1 MSYFKKLIPK
11 QPLNFGWST
20 SKKAQST
27 TKNKNVTTT
36 LEDKYDKQDKE
47 LKEHT
52 KLSQNEDDSDNENDE
67 FHDAHDSIDI
77 IEVTFHVHMPRN
89 FDKSMQP
96 LIVGNVEELGYWKR
110 PKTKLHQIDI
120 NSTYWVS
127 DPIKIYQK
135 DYYDVEYK
143 YAFYRPKD
151 PQQQEFFSSLY
162 DAYDSMFGDKTIEME
177 GNSEM
182 DNRVLSSADN
192 QYDIWKTNHS
202 ANLYSPS
209 LNKDFRFI
217 NVIYESV
224 TLENFKNK
232 VMEFQSILKYQQT
245 IHAIEMDS
253 IYAHLSNSPNE
264 CQKILICVMLA
275 YHIDSI
281 QQKAINHFKL
291 PENFPSTDLLKALN
305 EVQSED
311 LLPSNAKKLFTNVTS
326 ALVRHNSS
334 KSDLFDWMNMFAIAH
349 IFDQDYMFV
358 SNIKRHEYKDKDEIQ
373 HFYNLLKTNVK
384 PHIDQI
390 DRPLIYKRIIKAII
404 NISFLRIESCDFL
417 VNEIIGKENMS
428 QEIREILGDAICKN
442 LNSNN
447 PCILEY
453 YYKSLT
459 EDLRVECAS
468 AFQKEFKKLM
478 YNSGSTWNV
487 KDSESM
493 FQLFSQLFVSEPDI
507 VEILDLLSK
516 STNLCLLQSFPKWLK
531 SALELKDNIQ
541 LLNKNISS
549 NSISS
554 ICDRWYSSIIDAII
568 QEGQNN
574 IIIVMYKQLSAISFI
589 LEKKF
594 DLYKRLLGIIEKRI
608 SNIPIDWF
616 LQSTSFMGNLE
627 PYIIKDFINVFTE
640 KLNPLI
646 GATDNKLITIIAQ
659 ICDSS
664 ATSLNIPN
672 LLCED
677 IICYILDIIHN
688 RAKISGNFNISND
701 EQQSLLFKSSKFW
714 IFLLNANGNVN
725 KLHSHPHMKYVR
737 FQISQLVYSI
747 RDNSIQFGLLKTLFE
762 SENYEITSYFN
773 AGQIDD
779 ETLIT
784 DDTLKFLR
792 DKLNEHSDVI
802 KQLYFFYDK
811 YCEKTD
817 DDQIYL
823 DDLNQKN
830 NALNFIPFSE
840 ILSQDYWSPHKM
852 KIIEV
857 SQYVFHYSESQI
869 FTNIVEKN
877 DAKDDEIQLSVSNVA
892 ETFTNNIIKQFQN
905 TCLSY
910 NNWRNIKC
918 SEAQELWKGINK
930 EQVKPEL
937 EIMASET
944 SWQVQNDLI
953 VSIEY
958 LALIPDKIIQLEHLS
973 KVLNDQFNVN
983 NARESW
989 VTIME
994 ESLKNDDMKL
1004 SELSRFFQRLNNHL
1018 NEINESSWHVVKELS
1033 LANEFI
1039 EFLLK
1044 NLIGSNLTNFINAVD
1059 DQSDTK
1065 PLKEATVAALIEV
1078 NKALK
1083 PLNETAAKL
1092 SITEFLRRLR
1102 EVSQNNPSLAG
1113 KISLC
1118 GSNNLAL
1125 QNMHRNITNK
1135 GEVTKERI
1143 KNAATIG
1150 IYKFK
1155 HDEGLNTCELTM
1167 KYGTTQS
1174 QNENSSRIEKSYN
1187 MADLHDL
1194 YSRALLIGKSRTS
1207 TDQLFDDSTNNIRL
1221 HVNQFVIQMDL
1232 AQQIAT
1238 IASRLIQSGH
1248 FLYQKICIE
1257 KHGSELQQTLNKLS
1271 HDLEVWKDVVNRAQ
1285 NEHYYLTFF
1294 SARHILT
1301 FYDYFKSIS
1310 NMRNHENN
1318 ENNEFQASNRE
1329 ICQNLV
1335 RFINDAADLPEQTDV
1350 WSTVQNENDFLPVL
1364 RKIGVTLYNIF
1375 NGIERQVK
1383 SIPEDLEL
1391 VVADTVYN
1399 GKLFV
1404 ADCHSYSLVPNVIL
1418 SLFVNHNSFPEAW
1431 QILICRNTTTEEEIS
1446 LFIKRAFIAAKNGYK
1461 DYLFCIANVELLDFE
1476 LQYHLVQ
1483 SIRNFQDKEKD
1494 YLLALICTREK
1505 SINHHI
1511 LEQFTENVHPTNG
1524 LGEGSMKILYSE
1536 ICNNSVCVTSNM
1548 SGQGKTE
1555 WIKESSFKKGKVLRT
1570 LLISDKVNF
1579 ETLVK
1584 KLANCKLDTFES
1596 LHIDISL
1603 ITHPH
1608 DVNYFLFQLLTF
1620 GIIFNEMDIVNLPDT
1635 LFFIE
1640 IASTAGQYLLESL
1653 SLTKYIYHQHI
1664 EWDLKNLVVPHHI
1677 NSPIQIVSYYMDADS
1692 RNALDNI
1699 NIRLT
1704 GTEAIKDPLPAG
1716 RCQEL
1721 LHQYFF
1727 SDQSNNVYSYRF
1739 LEIFVNVL
1747 ADQLVRL
1754 SASSFFQVEQLKL
1767 MTRETKIRSSLFEI
1781 LVSCSKEFA
1790 TRAINTK
1797 DMQKVQKDNVQ
1808 KENNQEVDRARLGNI
1823 VQWNDSNH
1831 LIVVFLSQMPNS
1843 ICALYRDKTKVPRN
1857 VENLLKSQKAELQ
1870 NYHKM
1875 ESTMLLEI
1883 LERLAR
1889 RKMNKLDDLPEY
1901 ALSIENLLKMAM
1913 ILLRTRANIPVVC
1926 CGEAGCGK
1934 TSLISYLSKIMEVKF
1949 ATLNFHA
1956 GIQESDISN
1965 SIKEA
1970 EKLANED
1977 ETWLFLDEIN
1987 TCNHIGI
1994 LGSLISHQIFNG
2006 KPIHPNIRIFAACN
2020 PYRLRTKTQSDVG
2033 LSAKMYEEKNKLVYQ
2048 VHPLPDQILDY
2059 VWDYGYLKADDEKK
2073 YIDIMVKTKL
2083 GHSLF
2088 AELLYTSQA
2097 FIRNVEEPFS
2107 VSLRDVK
2114 RAIKL
2119 FKFFKKYNPSTKH
2132 ITDPLEIR
2140 PMILALS
2147 LCYLFRLHNPSQ
2159 RKLYRE
2165 EIIAIIE
2172 KDPKYNKEP
2181 SKRQKHKQKQ
2191 KIKDL
2196 FEENISKEQEM
2207 YTKKMQFP
2215 EGTALNEALL
2225 ENILV
2230 MIVCV
2235 LTRIPVFIIGAPG
2248 SSKSLA
2254 VRIISMNLQGAD
2266 SRDPYFRTLPQ
2277 IYMIPFQGSAS
2288 STSEGI
2294 EKVFDTA
2301 KNYQDISSEENP
2313 VKAVVLLDEVG
2324 LAETSPHNPL
2334 KVLHALLEPPLGSK
2348 SSQPAVPVIGISN
2361 WRLDNS
2367 KSSRAL
2373 LVQRPL
2379 FSEDDLVDTA
2389 KCLFGDSKIFKK
2401 VLSNFNTF
2409 LDTLAKAYLHYVEKQ
2424 KYPNFHGLRD
2434 YYSLVKSIKNMN
2446 KEKLKENFYRNIQ
2459 VALARN
2465 FGGTDNMDE
2474 LFTIYFKA
2482 VLKPPNNLA
2491 YKYFPIPVQQLID
2504 INFEEKG
2511 ARNLML
2517 IGNSNS
2523 IVSLQTYR
2531 LRRRDIEPVVII
2543 GSQFPDDKDGDDIHM
2558 LFSIICVETGSPLI
2572 LTDLELIYGSL
2583 YDLFNQNYLSEGSSS
2598 EDKKNFTRISLG
2610 PYSNPMLYV
2619 HPNFRCIL
2627 VLDEEKLPYTDPP
2640 LLNRFEKQKLT
2651 LEETLSEREEK
2662 LFMSLKSWANQISTI
2677 FETSD
2682 NDTKY
2687 HFSEKDMFIGFSSEE
2702 TLQSLVVDQCER
2714 NEDYNDDSIIDY
2726 CKKALI
2732 SIATLDGIIR
2742 ADKSFLKSSDS
2753 QEVKKW
2759 QSFYLQNRQHD
2770 SIQDFYRSLNDCLE
2784 NDLAIINTFSNIN
2797 TDVKLCLEEIDM
2809 NCQIDKLS
2817 TFKSEAELQNQI
2829 KRFYE
2834 SDQDLYVLHCDSLT
2848 TNTGCIR
2855 LAKFIIEQHR
2865 NKFLDNTYQQNI
2877 QKRACIILHFN
2888 RQSGEENP
2896 NIFNFMCGWTQITI
2910 ESLIAPE
2917 KSLSFLLNST
2927 IGEILNGKISF
2938 EQILNQELRWC
2949 LLCMKHPSSKK
2960 SVEHIR
2966 QLIDEIPKCKKL
2978 VNSLKVR
2985 TEEWLQVNS
2994 SDKWQLNI
3002 ALDKKFLSL
3011 YPSFYVALETYIRL
3025 LVRKPIAKLLY
3036 ILDKYYA
3043 ITPLFSWDD
3052 EDDLFKFWKQ
3062 IFANNKIVNIDEVLT
3077 DPQPNLYDIPGNYL
3091 NLQFPFSYY
3100 FMEQIDQYKR
3110 LYQEGLDNLYEQPEN
3125 LDNCDNLHP
3134 EVTKKFIENFSTNIQ
3149 DTITTLTSEI
3159 LQLAR
3164 HLYFKDFIKIC
3175 SANAGYLSEFDVQL
3189 LEFIFHRLCDNEILN
3204 DPVRLHII
3212 WWDNSDAIVA
3222 ELELARMCPSITEL
3236 ESNLPEDGDFGG
3248 YVINEIVNMMLE
3260 KIIVLKDEI
3269 IDELFIANYLSL
3281 WQRQVIN
3288 VLSLCANIENSLE
3301 SKILQFLRICNDLVS
3316 NQSINISDI
3325 VDTISLQLEPDPINI
3340 LSQEFVGS
3348 ALKLFDISATERNN
3362 TSQCSFF
3369 RRCFDIISIDST
3381 VRIHLYEVL
3390 FGQEPRTFIG
3400 SVLSRVLLLE
3410 EDLQEGI
3417 FINLIKNPKAVF
3429 GRSPRLKAINTA
3441 LQNSGIDSTIMA
3453 LCCDV
3458 IQNDFFAE
3466 WTFQDLKNNFKEA
3479 FDVLYSTNFEPLQLV
3494 LAVALLKEF
3503 VNGFWIS
3510 LESMQTIETEPITYD
3525 ADIEEVIDKINHAMR
3540 RQSSLIHSFKL
3551 YFLRSLY
3558 DNGLSLHGIKCF
3570 CRIQSGIFQWLTDF
3584 NWVESNNKIG
3594 FIAYRCYDKYIEAEE
3609 AFTPLYSRGQ
3619 QEQFENFLNQS
3630 SNNLTT
3636 SINMSIMGTL
3646 ITHLYDIHAIRGLRT
3661 NEEIA
3666 IQCLKDKL
3674 PNMHFDKVYRDKL
3687 LSFLENNNPLYSIFQ
3702 ETSQTDL
3709 LIRSVIVHIIALHSC
3724 IPPSNSPLAAYLQT
3738 LTDCKNTYILAS
3750 CIDIESEDVLG
3761 HFMSYECQCGY
3772 KYISGT
3778 VQKSNCPQCGS
3789 IAEGVQCIVNL
3800 GKRCKAAQGLNGGNE
3815 RITQLGY
3822 VYESIESRK
3831 NINFCLRNLTPVP
3844 YRILHLF
3851 VHVLIAAAASSTDQW
3866 DVFTN
3871 PEQNNENQ
3879 DHAMIEDPLDYC
3891 QQHIENDWQI
3901 LTLLLDCDDETLAF
3915 ILHSILHSM
3924 SESQIETTSRLDT
3937 VEKRQAWEN
3946 EFTQLYINPKVTNA
3960 LRTAADFKKLVKDS
3974 QHTLENEV
3982 NETLDV
3988 DENYQTNFYP
3998 RIWRRIGKP
4007 SLENLQTY
4015 CMGYPEFST
4024 KFPFLSLFFEYQEQL
4039 TLVKNLIPIVK
4050 FTRMLSSRLCY
4061 RLKRDDALSLTFD
4074 RFLTNNEI
4082 QSRKSLEKAFQNFAD
4097 AWNSVRENVQ
4107 SKCYEFVNSMP
4118 EMTKDRPVVF
4128 ALFEE
4133 RNESLHLCRVIELLA
4148 NLQNEFLQQ
4157 VLAIGHGCSSLK
4169 FLGGQLI
4176 DDSDNTHPHQNYVE
4190 SLFLSEAHAKNI
4202 ISYTWN
4208 PKLLSFNQ
4216 YGLEFGHGQEI
4227 QYELHKI
4234 EAELAYK
4241 LLYNKVYL
4249 KKHNDLLWL
4258 DVFQYHMELLSSS
4271 KTILREI
4278 RSLIPQEQIST
4289 DKLEFFTTTTS
4300 TSTTMGNSYH
4310 SLNTADMSLI
4320 FDNPTKLL
4328 SELEILLCFL
4338 KRTSGGDPEMEITK
4352 YYEWMKFSAITE
4364 NLQFHQVVSGLKLKH
4379 VVALYELVEEKIA
4392 DVEIR
4397 HLSHKYRA
4405 NLPQQMKE
4413 EINAFV
4419 DFDKSHVVGRSSIK
4433 MSKIPHRIFELA
4445 LKRFMFR
4452 YLSSE
4457 LYDPDEKL
4465 AKYLSENCDKKHI
4478 SDCWPFWV
4486 SNDVILDK
4494 FPKSLLVENIYN
4506 AYQYTIQNATKSNS
4520 QKTNN
4525 SFQNNNRQNKNQ
4537 RNKTSNT
4544 TNTGTSSRT
4553 NRNRKRNEVDLV

>member
-1 MSYFKKLIPK
+1 MSYFKNFIPIPK
-11 QPLNFGWST
+11 KPIINIGWLSNST

-36 LEDKYDKQDKE
+36 FEDKNKYDKYDRE

-52 KLSQNEDDSDNENDE
+52 ELSQNEDNSDNEIDE
-67 FHDAHDSIDI
+67 FHDAHDNIDI
-77 IEVTFHVHMPRN
+77 IEVTFHVHMPQN
-89 FDKSMQP
+89 FDESMQP
-96 LIVGNVEELGYWKR
+96 LIVGNIDELGYWKK

-127 DPIKIYQK
+127 DPIKIYQR
-135 DYYDVEYK
+135 DYDDVKYK

-151 PQQQEFFSSLY
+151 PQQQEFFSSFY
-162 DAYDSMFGDKTIEME
+162 DAIFGDKTIVME

-182 DNRVLSSADN
+182 DDRVLSSADN

-209 LNKDFRFI
+209 LNNDYRFI

-224 TLENFKNK
+224 MLENFKNK
-232 VMEFQSILKYQQT
+232 IMEFQSILKYPQT

-275 YHIDSI
+275 YHIDTI
-281 QQKAINHFKL
+281 QQKARNHFKL

-305 EVQSED
+305 EVQFED

-334 KSDLFDWMNMFAIAH
+334 KRDLFDWMKMFAVAH
-349 IFDQDYMFV
+349 NFDQDYMFL
-358 SNIKRHEYKDKDEIQ
+358 SHIKRHEYKENYEIQ
-373 HFYNLLKTNVK
+373 RFYNLLKTNVK
-384 PHIDQI
+384 PQIDQINKI
-390 DRPLIYKRIIKAII
+390 DRPLIYKKAII
-404 NISFLRIESCDFL
+404 TISFFEIESCDFL

-428 QEIREILGDAICKN
+428 QEIREFLGDTICKN

-468 AFQKEFKKLM
+468 AFQKEFKKFM

-531 SALELKDNIQ
+531 SSLELKDNIQ
-541 LLNKNISS
+541 LLNNNILS

-627 PYIIKDFINVFTE
+627 PYILKDFINVFTE
-640 KLNPLI
+640 KLNPFI
-646 GATDNKLITIIAQ
+646 DATDDKLITIIAQ

-664 ATSLNIPN
+664 APSLNIPN
-672 LLCED
+672 QLCED
-677 IICYILDIIHN
+677 IICFILDTTYN
-688 RAKISGNFNISND
+688 KAKIFGDFNLSNE
-701 EQQSLLFKSSKFW
+701 EQQSLLFESSKFW
-714 IFLLNANGNVN
+714 IFLLNANGKVD
-725 KLHSHPHMKYVR
+725 KFHSHSYMTYVR
-737 FQISQLVYSI
+737 SQISQLVYSI
-747 RDNSIQFGLLKTLFE
+747 RDNSIQFELLKKLIE
-762 SENYEITSYFN
+762 SENHELTSYFN
-773 AGQIDD
+773 AGQIVDD
-779 ETLIT
+779 NEESLIT

-802 KQLYFFYDK
+802 EQLYFFYYR
-811 YCEKTD
+811 YCDKTD
-817 DDQIYL
+817 DDQTFL
-823 DDLNQKN
+823 DDLNQKV

-840 ILSQDYWSPHKM
+840 IFSQDYWLPHKM
-852 KIIEV
+852 MIIEV
-857 SQYVFHYSESQI
+857 SQYVFHHSESQI

-877 DAKDDEIQLSVSNVA
+877 EVKDDEIQLSVSNVA
-892 ETFTNNIIKQFQN
+892 ATFTNNIIKQYQN

-910 NNWRNIKC
+910 KNWTNIKC
-918 SEAQELWKGINK
+918 SEAQELWKGIDK
-930 EQVKPEL
+930 EQVKLEL
-937 EIMASET
+937 EIMANET
-944 SWQVQNDLI
+944 SWKVQNDLI

-958 LALIPDKIIQLEHLS
+958 LSLIPDKIIQLEHLS
-973 KVLNDQFNVN
+973 KVLNDQFEVN
-983 NARESW
+983 NAKESW
-989 VTIME
+989 VTKME

-1004 SELSRFFQRLNNHL
+1004 SELSRVFQKLNGHL
-1018 NEINESSWHVVKELS
+1018 NELNESSWPVVKELS

-1044 NLIGSNLTNFINAVD
+1044 KLIGTVD

-1092 SITEFLRRLR
+1092 SITEFLKRLR
-1102 EVSQNNPSLAG
+1102 EVSQKNPSLAG
-1113 KISLC
+1113 KIGLC

-1155 HDEGLNTCELTM
+1155 HNECLNTCELTM
-1167 KYGTTQS
+1167 KYDKTQS
-1174 QNENSSRIEKSYN
+1174 QNENSSPNEKSYN

-1207 TDQLFDDSTNNIRL
+1207 TDQLFDDSTKDIRL
-1221 HVNQFVIQMDL
+1221 HVNQFVIQVDL

-1248 FLYQKICIE
+1248 FLYQHLCIE
-1257 KHGSELQQTLNKLS
+1257 KHGSELQQTLDELS
-1271 HDLEVWKDVVNRAQ
+1271 HDLDIWKNAVDRAQ

-1310 NMRNHENN
+1310 NVQNHENN
-1318 ENNEFQASNRE
+1318 NETNKFQASNRE

-1335 RFINDAADLPEQTDV
+1335 RFINDAAHLPEQTDV
-1350 WSTVQNENDFLPVL
+1350 WSTVKNENDFLPVL

-1383 SIPEDLEL
+1383 PIPENLEL
-1391 VVADTVYN
+1391 VVVADMVIN

-1418 SLFVNHNSFPEAW
+1418 SLFVNHKSFPEAW
-1431 QILICRNTTTEEEIS
+1431 QILICRSTTTEEEIS
-1446 LFIKRAFIAAKNGYK
+1446 LFIKRSFIATKNGYK
-1461 DYLFCIANVELLDFE
+1461 GYLFCIANVELLDFE

-1524 LGEGSMKILYSE
+1524 LCEESMKILYSE
-1536 ICNNSVCVTSNM
+1536 MCSNSECVTSNM

-1555 WIKESSFKKGKVLRT
+1555 WIKESSFKKGKVPRT

-1579 ETLVK
+1579 ESLVR

-1608 DVNYFLFQLLTF
+1608 DVNFFLFQLLTF
-1620 GIIFNEMDIVNLPDT
+1620 GIIFNEMDIVNLPET
-1635 LFFIE
+1635 FFFIE
-1640 IASTAGQYLLESL
+1640 IASTVGQYLLESL
-1653 SLTKYIYHQHI
+1653 SLTKYIHRQHI

-1727 SDQSNNVYSYRF
+1727 SDQSDNVYSYRF

-1767 MTRETKIRSSLFEI
+1767 MTKETKIRSSLFEI

-1797 DMQKVQKDNVQ
+1797 DMQKVQKDNAQ
-1808 KENNQEVDRARLGNI
+1808 KENNQEADRARLGNI

-1870 NYHKM
+1870 NYHNM
-1875 ESTMLLEI
+1875 ESTILLEI

-1889 RKMNKLDDLPEY
+1889 RNMNKLDKLPEY

-1934 TSLISYLSKIMEVKF
+1934 TSLISYLSDIMEVKF
-1949 ATLNFHA
+1949 KSLDFHA
-1956 GIQESDISN
+1956 GIQESHISN
-1965 SIKEA
+1965 AIKEA
-1970 EKLANED
+1970 EELANEG

-1994 LGSLISHQIFNG
+1994 LGSLISHRIFNG

-2020 PYRLRTKTQSDVG
+2020 PYRLRTKTQSEVG

-2059 VWDYGYLKADDEKK
+2059 VWDYGYLKAEDEKK

-2088 AELLYTSQA
+2088 AELLYASQA

-2119 FKFFKKYNPSTKH
+2119 FKFFKKYNPSTEH
-2132 ITDPLEIR
+2132 IKDPLEIR

-2147 LCYLFRLHNPSQ
+2147 LCYLFRLHNQSQ
-2159 RKLYRE
+2159 
-2165 EIIAIIE
+2165 
-2172 KDPKYNKEP
+2172 
-2181 SKRQKHKQKQ
+2181 H
-2191 KIKDL
+2191 L
-2196 FEENISKEQEM
+2196 FEKIISKEQEM
-2207 YTKKMQFP
+2207 YTEKMQLP

-2235 LTRIPVFIIGAPG
+2235 ITRIPVFIIGAPG

-2266 SRDPYFRTLPQ
+2266 SRDHYFQTLPQ
-2277 IYMIPFQGSAS
+2277 IYMIPYQGSAS

-2294 EKVFDTA
+2294 KKVFETA
-2301 KNYQDISSEENP
+2301 RKYQEISAQENP
-2313 VKAVVLLDEVG
+2313 VNAVVLLDEVG

-2334 KVLHALLEPPLGSK
+2334 KVLHSELEPPFKKPEPKKQEPPSEPP
-2348 SSQPAVPVIGISN
+2348 SEPQPVPVIGISN

-2379 FSEDDLVDTA
+2379 FSEKDLVDTA
-2389 KCLFGDSKIFKK
+2389 NCLFEDSKIFNK
-2401 VLSNFNTF
+2401 VLSNFNEF
-2409 LDTLAKAYLHYVEKQ
+2409 LNKLAKAYLHYVENQ

-2434 YYSLVKSIKNMN
+2434 YYSLVKSIKSMNVKSIKSMN

-2474 LFTIYFKA
+2474 LFTIYFKP
-2482 VLKPPNNLA
+2482 VLKPENNPA
-2491 YKYFPIPVQQLID
+2491 YKYVPIPVQELID

-2543 GSQFPDDKDGDDIHM
+2543 GSQFPDDKDGDDYSYAILNRIM
-2558 LFSIICVETGSPLI
+2558 ICVETGSPLI
-2572 LTDLELIYGSL
+2572 LTDLEIIYGSL
-2583 YDLFNQNYLSEGSSS
+2583 YDLFNQNFLSEGNSS
-2598 EDKKNFTRISLG
+2598 EEKKNFTRISLG

-2627 VLDEEKLPYTDPP
+2627 VLDETKLPLTDPP

-2662 LFMSLKSWANQISTI
+2662 LFISLKSWVNQISTI
-2677 FETSD
+2677 FKTSD

-2714 NEDYNDDSIIDY
+2714 NKDYDDNTIIY
-2726 CKKALI
+2726 SCKKALI

-2742 ADKSFLKSSDS
+2742 ADKSLLKSSDA

-2759 QSFYLQNRQHD
+2759 QSLYLQNRQHD
-2770 SIQDFYRSLNDCLE
+2770 SIQDFYQSLNDCLE
-2784 NDLAIINTFSNIN
+2784 DDLVIINTFSNIN
-2797 TDVKLCLEEIDM
+2797 IDVKLCLEEIDM
-2809 NCQIDKLS
+2809 NCQIHKLS
-2817 TFKSEAELQNQI
+2817 TFKTEAEFQNQI

-2834 SDQDLYVLHCDSLT
+2834 SDQDLYILHCDSLT
-2848 TNTGCIR
+2848 ANAGCIR

-2865 NKFLDNTYQQNI
+2865 NKFLDKTYQQNI

-2910 ESLIAPE
+2910 ESLTAPE

-2938 EQILNQELRWC
+2938 EKILNQELRWC

-2978 VNSLKVR
+2978 VNCLKVR
-2985 TEEWLQVNS
+2985 TEEWLQGNS

-3011 YPSFYVALETYIRL
+3011 YPSFYVALETYVRL
-3025 LVRKPIAKLLY
+3025 LVRKPIAKLLH

-3077 DPQPNLYDIPGNYL
+3077 DPQPNLYEIPGNYL

-3125 LDNCDNLHP
+3125 FLDDGDNLHP
-3134 EVTKKFIENFSTNIQ
+3134 EVTKKFIENFSINIQ

-3175 SANAGYLSEFDVQL
+3175 SANAGYLSEFDMQL
-3189 LEFIFHRLCDNEILN
+3189 LEIIFRRLCDNEILN
-3204 DPVRLHII
+3204 DPVRLHIF

-3236 ESNLPEDGDFGG
+3236 ESNLPEDGDFGC
-3248 YVINEIVNMMLE
+3248 YIINEIVNMMLE

-3269 IDELFIANYLSL
+3269 ACIDELSITNYLSL

-3288 VLSLCANIENSLE
+3288 VLSLCANIENSFE

-3325 VDTISLQLEPDPINI
+3325 IDTISLQLEPDPINI

-3369 RRCFDIISIDST
+3369 RRCFDIIPIDST

-3400 SVLSRVLLLE
+3400 SVLSRILRLE

-3417 FINLIKNPKAVF
+3417 FINIIKNPKAVMR
-3429 GRSPRLKAINTA
+3429 RSPRLKAINTA
-3441 LQNSGIDSTIMA
+3441 LQNSGVDSPIMA

-3466 WTFQDLKNNFKEA
+3466 LTFQDLKNNFKEA
-3479 FDVLYSTNFEPLQLV
+3479 FTVLISTKFEPLQLV

-3503 VNGFWIS
+3503 LNGFWIS
-3510 LESMQTIETEPITYD
+3510 LETMQTIETEPITYD
-3525 ADIEEVIDKINHAMR
+3525 SDLEEVIDQINSVKKS
-3540 RQSSLIHSFKL
+3540 QSSLIHSFKL

-3558 DNGLSLHGIKCF
+3558 DNGLLLHGIKCF
-3570 CRIQSGIFQWLTDF
+3570 CRIQSGTFQWLADF
-3584 NWVESNNKIG
+3584 NWTESNNKIG
-3594 FIAYRCYDKYIEAEE
+3594 FIAYRCYDQYIEAEE
-3609 AFTPLYSRGQ
+3609 AFTPLYLRGQ
-3619 QEQFENFLNQS
+3619 QEQFEIFLDQA
-3630 SNNLTT
+3630 SNNLST

-3646 ITHLYDIHAIRGLRT
+3646 ITHLYDIRAIRGLRT

-3666 IQCLKDKL
+3666 IQ
-3674 PNMHFDKVYRDKL
+3674 Y
-3687 LSFLENNNPLYSIFQ
+3687 
-3702 ETSQTDL
+3702 
-3709 LIRSVIVHIIALHSC
+3709 
-3724 IPPSNSPLAAYLQT
+3724 
-3738 LTDCKNTYILAS
+3738 
-3750 CIDIESEDVLG
+3750 VLG

-3778 VQKSNCPQCGS
+3778 AQKSNCPQCGS
-3789 IAEGVQCIVNL
+3789 ITEGVQCIVNL
-3800 GKRCKAAQGLNGGNE
+3800 GKRCNAVQGLNGSNE
-3815 RITQLGY
+3815 KITQLGY
-3822 VYESIESRK
+3822 VYETIESRK
-3831 NINFCLRNLTPVP
+3831 NNNFCLRNLTPVS

-3851 VHVLIAAAASSTDQW
+3851 VHVLIAATTWSTDQW
-3866 DVFTN
+3866 DFFNN

-3879 DHAMIEDPLDYC
+3879 NHVMIEDPLNYC

-3901 LTLLLDCDDETLAF
+3901 LMLLFDCDDETLAF

-3924 SESQIETTSRLDT
+3924 SECQIEATSRLDT
-3937 VEKRQAWEN
+3937 IEKRQAREN
-3946 EFTQLYINPKVTNA
+3946 EFTQLYINPKVTNV
-3960 LRTAADFKKLVKDS
+3960 LHTATNFKKLVKDV

-3982 NETLDV
+3982 NETLD
-3988 DENYQTNFYP
+3988 
-3998 RIWRRIGKP
+3998 
-4007 SLENLQTY
+4007 
-4015 CMGYPEFST
+4015 
-4024 KFPFLSLFFEYQEQL
+4024 
-4039 TLVKNLIPIVK
+4039 
-4050 FTRMLSSRLCY
+4050 
-4061 RLKRDDALSLTFD
+4061 
-4074 RFLTNNEI
+4074 
-4082 QSRKSLEKAFQNFAD
+4082 
-4097 AWNSVRENVQ
+4097 
-4107 SKCYEFVNSMP
+4107 
-4118 EMTKDRPVVF
+4118 
-4128 ALFEE
+4128 
-4133 RNESLHLCRVIELLA
+4133 
-4148 NLQNEFLQQ
+4148 
-4157 VLAIGHGCSSLK
+4157 
-4169 FLGGQLI
+4169 
-4176 DDSDNTHPHQNYVE
+4176 
-4190 SLFLSEAHAKNI
+4190 
-4202 ISYTWN
+4202 
-4208 PKLLSFNQ
+4208 
-4216 YGLEFGHGQEI
+4216 
-4227 QYELHKI
+4227 
-4234 EAELAYK
+4234 
-4241 LLYNKVYL
+4241 
-4249 KKHNDLLWL
+4249 
-4258 DVFQYHMELLSSS
+4258 
-4271 KTILREI
+4271 
-4278 RSLIPQEQIST
+4278 
-4289 DKLEFFTTTTS
+4289 
-4300 TSTTMGNSYH
+4300 
-4310 SLNTADMSLI
+4310 
-4320 FDNPTKLL
+4320 
-4328 SELEILLCFL
+4328 
-4338 KRTSGGDPEMEITK
+4338 
-4352 YYEWMKFSAITE
+4352 
-4364 NLQFHQVVSGLKLKH
+4364 
-4379 VVALYELVEEKIA
+4379 
-4392 DVEIR
+4392 
-4397 HLSHKYRA
+4397 
-4405 NLPQQMKE
+4405 
-4413 EINAFV
+4413 
-4419 DFDKSHVVGRSSIK
+4419 
-4433 MSKIPHRIFELA
+4433 
-4445 LKRFMFR
+4445 
-4452 YLSSE
+4452 
-4457 LYDPDEKL
+4457 
-4465 AKYLSENCDKKHI
+4465 
-4478 SDCWPFWV
+4478 
-4486 SNDVILDK
+4486 
-4494 FPKSLLVENIYN
+4494 
-4506 AYQYTIQNATKSNS
+4506 
-4520 QKTNN
+4520 
-4525 SFQNNNRQNKNQ
+4525 
-4537 RNKTSNT
+4537 
-4544 TNTGTSSRT
+4544 
-4553 NRNRKRNEVDLV
+4553 